1 MKLTRSSNGM
11 IGGVA
16 AGIAKSLNV
25 DPTLIRIAF
34 VLVSLFAGG
43 GVLLYLILWA
53 VIPKE
58 GANEQKT
65 KPTIHGDMSFF
76 DAVSSGDVYCLRIV
90 FHDLTFPL
98 PLIRHAKLEPVW
110 FSCQRSFRSAR
121 KRAGRRSSP
130 GTSR

>member
-1 MKLTRSSNGM
+1 MKLTRSRNGM

-16 AGIAKSLNV
+16 GGIATYLKL

-58 GANEQKT
+58 GDDQTLAEDGMNKARDWYDNRRGG
-65 KPTIHGDMSFF
+65 GDST
-76 DAVSSGDVYCLRIV
+76 L
-90 FHDLTFPL
+90 
-98 PLIRHAKLEPVW
+98 
-110 FSCQRSFRSAR
+110 
-121 KRAGRRSSP
+121 
-130 GTSR
+130 

>member
-58 GANEQKT
+58 GAHETLAEDGLHK
-65 KPTIHGDMSFF
+65 
-76 DAVSSGDVYCLRIV
+76 
-90 FHDLTFPL
+90 
-98 PLIRHAKLEPVW
+98 
-110 FSCQRSFRSAR
+110 AR
-121 KRAGRRSSP
+121 DWYDNRKNGNNGGGSY
-130 GTSR
+130 

>member
-1 MKLTRSSNGM
+1 MKLTRSRNGM

-16 AGIAKSLNV
+16 GGIATYLKL

-58 GANEQKT
+58 GDDQTLAEDGMNKARDWYDNRRNG
-65 KPTIHGDMSFF
+65 GDST
-76 DAVSSGDVYCLRIV
+76 L
-90 FHDLTFPL
+90 
-98 PLIRHAKLEPVW
+98 
-110 FSCQRSFRSAR
+110 
-121 KRAGRRSSP
+121 
-130 GTSR
+130 

>member
-1 MKLTRSSNGM
+1 MKLTRSRNSM

-16 AGIAKSLNV
+16 GGIATYLKL

-58 GANEQKT
+58 GDDQTLAEDGMNK
-65 KPTIHGDMSFF
+65 
-76 DAVSSGDVYCLRIV
+76 
-90 FHDLTFPL
+90 
-98 PLIRHAKLEPVW
+98 
-110 FSCQRSFRSAR
+110 AR
-121 KRAGRRSSP
+121 DWYDNRRSGGDS
-130 GTSR
+130 TL